1 MYRYVPVHQF
11 LSGKSKIRQNLLH
24 KNQFGIDSLL
34 NKYIYHNKPSYFNDP
49 YDCVFG
55 MSTNAFFREVL
66 GQFTEIK
73 GVATV
78 MQELQNNP
86 KIFNLSEARN
96 ELDRYELNPNIK
108 RFIEFVFNLAEE
120 IVSEQ
125 ETFDINKGMMLFSK
139 KMMEHPEI
147 YIDLLKPFLSQNIDK
162 EKLTSEMKSMQD
174 KIGEDN
180 IPKIKVDPNNIR
192 LNDFKEMSEFAGLSS
207 GFQEAEEKIKD
218 SVKNYN
224 DKLFSF
230 IDNQFGI
237 VSFTTSYNDAL
248 MWSHYASSHTGICIE
263 YDFKDYIDRIEDSQ
277 TMLLPVNYS
286 DKRVT
291 IDQTILDRIDLN
303 NIEEQGRKD
312 LMKLFF
318 EGLYTKNTVWNYEN
332 EWRLITLINNKEF
345 SVSRKINMN
354 NISAVYYGNKMS
366 DDVKLI
372 LTRFMEQDELLSK
385 IKVYEMINDISEYK
399 IIKLPFIRR

>member
-1 MYRYVPVHQF
+1 LYRYVPVHQF

-24 KNQFGIDSLL
+24 KKQFGIDSLL
-34 NKYIYHNKPSYFNDP
+34 NKYIYHNKPSFFNDP

-55 MSTNAFFREVL
+55 MSTNAFFREIL

-96 ELDRYELNPNIK
+96 ELDKYELNPNIK
-108 RFIEFVFNLAEE
+108 RFIEFVLNLTEE

-125 ETFDINKGMMLFSK
+125 DTFDINKGMMLFSK

-180 IPKIKVDPNNIR
+180 IPKIKVDPNKIR
-192 LNDFKEMSEFAGLSS
+192 LNDFKEMSELAGLSS

-218 SVKNYN
+218 SVNNYN
-224 DKLFSF
+224 DKIFSF

-237 VSFTTSYNDAL
+237 VSFTNSYNDAL

-277 TMLLPVNYS
+277 TLLLPVNYS

-291 IDQTILDRIDLN
+291 IDQTILDRIDLK

-332 EWRLITLINNKEF
+332 EWRSITLINNKEL
-345 SVSRKINMN
+345 SASRKIHMN
-354 NISAVYYGNKMS
+354 KITAVYFGNKMS

-372 LTRFMEQDELLSK
+372 LTRFMEKDEFLSK
-385 IKVYEMINDISEYK
+385 IKVYEMVNDISEYK
-399 IIKLPFIRR
+399 IIKLPYIRR

>member
-24 KNQFGIDSLL
+24 KKQFEIDSLL

-55 MSTNAFFREVL
+55 MSTNAFFREIL
-66 GQFTEIK
+66 GQFTDIK

-78 MQELQNNP
+78 MQELQSNP
-86 KIFNLSEARN
+86 KIFNLREARN
-96 ELDRYELNPNIK
+96 ELVRYELNPNIK
-108 RFIEFVFNLAEE
+108 RFIEFILDLAEE
-120 IVSEQ
+120 IVSEE

-139 KMMEHPEI
+139 KMMEHPEV

-174 KIGEDN
+174 KIGKDN

-218 SVKNYN
+218 SVNNYN
-224 DKLFSF
+224 EKIFSF

-263 YDFKDYIDRIEDSQ
+263 YNFKDYIDRIEDSQ

-291 IDQTILDRIDLN
+291 IDQTILDRIDLK

-332 EWRLITLINNKEF
+332 EWRSITLLSDKGKSN
-345 SVSRKINMN
+345 SRKIETM
-354 NISAVYYGNKMS
+354 NISSIYFGNKMTA
-366 DDVKLI
+366 DIRKLLIKLI
-372 LTRFMEQDELLSK
+372 KQDEYFSK
-385 IKVYEMINDISEYK
+385 VRIYDMVNDISDYK
-399 IIKLPFIRR
+399 LIRLLAKQ

>member
-24 KNQFGIDSLL
+24 KKQFGIDSLL

-55 MSTNAFFREVL
+55 MSTNAFFREIL
-66 GQFTEIK
+66 GQFTDIK

-78 MQELQNNP
+78 MQELQSNP
-86 KIFNLSEARN
+86 KIFNLREARN
-96 ELDRYELNPNIK
+96 ELVRYELNPNIK
-108 RFIEFVFNLAEE
+108 RFIEFILDLAEE
-120 IVSEQ
+120 IVSEE

-139 KMMEHPEI
+139 KMMEHPEV

-174 KIGEDN
+174 KIGKDN

-218 SVKNYN
+218 SVNNYN
-224 DKLFSF
+224 EKIFSF

-263 YDFKDYIDRIEDSQ
+263 YNFKDYIDRIEDSQ

-291 IDQTILDRIDLN
+291 IDQTILDRIDLK

-312 LMKLFF
+312 LLKLFF

-332 EWRLITLINNKEF
+332 EWRSITLLSDKGKSN
-345 SVSRKINMN
+345 SRKIETM
-354 NISAVYYGNKMS
+354 NISSIYFGNKMTA
-366 DDVKLI
+366 DIRKVLIKLI
-372 LTRFMEQDELLSK
+372 KQDEYFSK
-385 IKVYEMINDISEYK
+385 VRIYDMVNDISDYK
-399 IIKLPFIRR
+399 LIRLLAKQ

>member
-24 KNQFGIDSLL
+24 KNQFGLDALL
-34 NKYIYHNKPSYFNDP
+34 KKYIYHNKPSYFNDP

-86 KIFNLSEARN
+86 KIFNLNDARN

-108 RFIEFVFNLAEE
+108 RFIEFVLNLAEE

-139 KMMEHPEI
+139 KMMEYPEI
-147 YIDLLKPFLSQNIDK
+147 YIDLLKPFISQNIDK
-162 EKLTSEMKSMQD
+162 EKLTREMKNMQD
-174 KIGEDN
+174 KIGEDK

-192 LNDFKEMSEFAGLSS
+192 LNDFKEMSEFAVLSS
-207 GFQEAEEKIKD
+207 GFQDAEEKIKD
-218 SVKNYN
+218 SVNDYN
-224 DKLFSF
+224 DKIFSF

-237 VSFTTSYNDAL
+237 ASFTTSYNDAL

-263 YDFKDYIDRIEDSQ
+263 YDFKDYLDRLEDSQ
-277 TMLLPVNYS
+277 TLLLPVNYS
-286 DKRVT
+286 DKRVS
-291 IDQTILDRIDLN
+291 IDQTILDRIDLK

-312 LMKLFF
+312 LLKLFF

-332 EWRLITLINNKEF
+332 EWRSITLLNDNGKNN
-345 SVSRKINMN
+345 SRKIEAMS
-354 NISAVYYGNKMS
+354 ISAIYFGNKMMA
-366 DDVKLI
+366 DTRKVLIKLI
-372 LTRFMEQDELLSK
+372 KQDEYFSK
-385 IKVYEMINDISEYK
+385 VKIYDMVNDISEYK
-399 IIKLPFIRR
+399 LIRLLANN

>member
-24 KNQFGIDSLL
+24 KKQFGIDSLL

-73 GVATV
+73 NTATV

-86 KIFNLSEARN
+86 KIFNLSEVRN
-96 ELDRYELNPNIK
+96 ELNSYELNPNIK
-108 RFIEFVFNLAEE
+108 QFIEFVLNVDEE

-147 YIDLLKPFLSQNIDK
+147 YINLLKPFVSQDIDK
-162 EKLTSEMKSMQD
+162 EKLTSEMKNLWD

-180 IPKIKVDPNNIR
+180 IPKIEVDPNNIR
-192 LNDFKEMSEFAGLSS
+192 LNDYKEMSEFAGLSS
-207 GFQEAEEKIKD
+207 GFQEAEEKIRD
-218 SVKNYN
+218 SVNDYN
-224 DKLFSF
+224 DKIFNF

-263 YDFKDYIDRIEDSQ
+263 YDFKDYIERIEDSQ
-277 TMLLPVNYS
+277 TLLIPVNYS

-291 IDQTILDRIDLN
+291 IDQTILDRIDVK
-303 NIEEQGRKD
+303 NIKEQGRND
-312 LMKLFF
+312 LIKLFF

-332 EWRLITLINNKEF
+332 EWRSITLIKNKEL
-345 SVSRKINMN
+345 SVSRKTYMN
-354 NISAVYYGNKMS
+354 NISAVYFGNKMS

-372 LTRFMEQDELLSK
+372 LSRFMEQDELLSK